1 MASPVEAIK
10 NVFVLV
16 FGQKDADN
24 TALKDIPDFDELK
37 SSDIKLS
44 QGEMEALKEG
54 RKQAADDQKEFEKV
68 VAKKSQPAIIPD
80 ARTRIQAPSKSDI
93 VKGEAVEK
101 DKDDDSEPERTI
113 GPKY

>member
-24 TALKDIPDFDELK
+24 TALKDIPDFDEMK
-37 SSDIKLS
+37 TSDMQLS
-44 QGEMEALKEG
+44 PEAIAALNEG
-54 RKQAADDQKEFEKV
+54 RKAAEEDQKDFEKV

-80 ARTRIQAPSKSDI
+80 TRTRSQAPSRSDKVI
-93 VKGEAVEK
+93 DETVDK
-101 DKDDDSEPERTI
+101 DKDDESEPERTI
-113 GPKY
+113 GPKH